1 VSSPPYRLG
10 RFTCGLDNTD
20 IRRRAD
26 STGKL
31 AMPLLP
37 STSLCLFSFPFPGAL
52 FLVSRGDFLMF
63 IERSLLLPASTIVPE
78 YPFFDF
84 QVSVLH
90 LLIGD
95 DENPPD

>member
-1 VSSPPYRLG
+1 
-10 RFTCGLDNTD
+10 
-20 IRRRAD
+20 
-26 STGKL
+26 
-31 AMPLLP
+31 
-37 STSLCLFSFPFPGAL
+37 
-52 FLVSRGDFLMF
+52 MF